1 MEFLWRWFEIK
12 TDEMYA
18 LNWNE
23 LTLFHLDLGGDECAC
38 EFAAFSEFGSGW
50 VDVDVDMFNEWQC

>member
-1 MEFLWRWFEIK
+1 
-12 TDEMYA
+12 MYA